1 MRRNWKSVQ
10 PTSLLHAFRLCKDHA
25 KERRRLSVERI
36 AELMAVSIDVFYK
49 WMGNGRMPANLIP
62 AYEHICGINFVSR
75 WLSMSANQMVIPIP
89 TGKAVTAN
97 DVSQLQALLN
107 TAVGHILEF
116 AAGKVE
122 ADAALA
128 SIHAGMAGLA
138 WHHEAVRKHQEP
150 ELDFEGGEE

>member
-10 PTSLLHAFRLCKDHA
+10 PTGLLHALRLCKDHA
-25 KERRRLSVERI
+25 RECKSLSVERI
-36 AELMAVSIDVFYK
+36 AELMAVSVDLLYK
-49 WMGNGRMPANLIP
+49 WLGNGRMPLNLLP
-62 AYEHICGINFVSR
+62 AYEHICGINFASR
-75 WLSMSANQMVIPIP
+75 WLSMSANQLVIPIP
-89 TGKAVTAN
+89 NGKAVTAN

-128 SIHAGMAGLA
+128 AIHAGMAGLA
-138 WHHEAVRKHQEP
+138 WHHEAVKKHAEP
-150 ELDFEGGEE
+150 EFDFGGEEE

>member
-1 MRRNWKSVQ
+1 MRRNWKTVQ
-10 PTSLLHAFRLCKDHA
+10 PTGLLHAMRLCKDHA
-25 KERRRLSVERI
+25 YERKRLSVERI
-36 AELMAVSIDVFYK
+36 ADLMAVTADLLYK
-49 WMGNGRMPANLIP
+49 WMSNGRMPSVLIP

-116 AAGKVE
+116 AAGKAE
-122 ADAALA
+122 ADATLA
-128 SIHAGMAGLA
+128 AIHAGMAGLA
-138 WHHEAVRKHQEP
+138 WHHEAIKKHAEP
-150 ELDFEGGEE
+150 ELDFEGDKE